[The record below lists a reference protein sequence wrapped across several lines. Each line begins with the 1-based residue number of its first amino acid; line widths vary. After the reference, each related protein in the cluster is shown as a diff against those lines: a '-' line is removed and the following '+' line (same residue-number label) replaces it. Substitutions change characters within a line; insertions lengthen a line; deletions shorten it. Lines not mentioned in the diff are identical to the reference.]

1 MKRKIIGILVVT
13 LLIAT
18 VIPVLGTIKQS
29 SDLDYNIEISFSYPC
44 RSQILSEKPRP
55 GLHKF
60 VNNWGRE
67 AHDLHIVY
75 DTDIADGWVTAEA
88 PAIPE
93 KAEVNCSNSKQVD
106 VYGKFPPGS
115 SLTVYVI
122 PIEAKIKVYWW
133 TTICG
138 QRSGDITVRYPDPYP
153 WNRNRR
159 FKGEYKIENEDCN
172 LLQCIY
178 VDSFNIDGELQ
189 ITKAQRE
196 DGCELEFEGKVE
208 NTDEENGMVWLIVEI
223 ADEIF
228 DLVLEIVPDVIP
240 PTITIVSPDE
250 GLYLGGNKVI
260 NLGQIIIIIGR
271 VGIATNVIDEEN
283 GTGISHV
290 KFFVDDELKY
300 NDTDAFYEWIWDET
314 AFLSHKL
321 KVIAYDNA
329 YNMASDEVEVW
340 KFF

>member
-1 MKRKIIGILVVT
+1 MKNKIVGILVVS
-13 LLIAT
+13 LLIAAAVLPAVGTMNEST
-18 VIPVLGTIKQS
+18 VVE
-29 SDLDYNIEISFSYPC
+29 SDTYK
-44 RSQILSEKPRP
+44 SQFQLWRK
-55 GLHKF
+55 HTF
-60 VNNWGRE
+60 VNKWGRE
-67 AHDLHIVY
+67 AHDLHIQY
-75 DTDIADGWVTAEA
+75 DKKINEGFVDPNEPATVDRAETS
-88 PAIPE
+88 E
-93 KAEVNCSNSKQVD
+93 GKVD
-106 VYGKFPPGS
+106 VYGKFPKDSSVIVFAFPGD
-115 SLTVYVI
+115 
-122 PIEAKIKVYWW
+122 AKIEKYWW
-133 TTICG
+133 TTECG
-138 QRSGDITVRYPDPYP
+138 EKSEDIIVKYPKYP
-153 WNRNRR
+153 WKRYGY
-159 FKGEYKIENEDCN
+159 FKGSIGVGDEDCDLVN
-172 LLQCIY
+172 WIH
-178 VDSFNIDGELQ
+178 VDQSNIDGEVQ
-189 ITKAQRE
+189 ISKSQMIG
-196 DGCELEFEGKVE
+196 GCELEFEGKVE

-290 KFFVDDELKY
+290 EFFVDDELKY

-314 AFLSHKL
+314 AFFSHKL